1 MNKKGISPLIAT
13 VLIIGFTI
21 VIAFLVITW
30 LTGRTEV
37 LMCQESCDIV
47 GLQVCSNSASDL
59 SAEGLT
65 DLADGVSIV
74 NGGSETY
81 YATVIC
87 YDDKGVVIGAGD
99 EGNIGP
105 YGSVTFDCTDIFAVD
120 TVDAIKVIPSV
131 TPVIEDCPICIA
143 TTCETIDI

>member
-1 MNKKGISPLIAT
+1 MLKNKKGISPLIAT

-30 LTGRTEV
+30 LTGRTDV
-37 LMCQESCDIV
+37 LMCQESCDIQ

-59 SAEGLT
+59 SAEGSA
-65 DLADGVSIV
+65 DLLSVSVI

-87 YDDKGVVIGAGD
+87 YDNGAIVGTGD
-99 EGNIGP
+99 TGNIAE
-105 YGSVTFDCTDIFAVD
+105 YGSTTFDCNGAL
-120 TVDAIKVIPSV
+120 TVDLIKIIPSV
-131 TPVIEDCPICIA
+131 TPVIEDCPACIA
-143 TTCETIDI
+143 TTCETIEVI